1 MSFTLP
7 KPPKIVKKDQ
17 QPDQRQIAVMP
28 LKALSDKRLD
38 NQAIRVFGL
47 VCSYANRAGITWVSR
62 QTIAN
67 ILQVTPQ
74 AVSKQVAALKRL
86 GYIEVV
92 RKGFKGQRT
101 ETMRVVFNNDISLK
115 DALANAS
122 STEDLRSPQMKE
134 EELKAMNESSLKK
147 PITNK
152 KVIAKSNNK
161 RKPPVVDNKEM
172 DYIKKLYMVWFKKEK
187 VIKENDV
194 IAITKVKDSG
204 IAMQQYLD
212 DLTNWIQMIAAE
224 NLAIPDDILPLTNK
238 ILADRGL

>member
-7 KPPKIVKKDQ
+7 KVPKIIKKDK

-62 QTIAN
+62 RTIAN
-67 ILQVTPQ
+67 ILEVTPQ

-92 RKGFKGQRT
+92 RKGYKGQRT
-101 ETMRVVFNNDISLK
+101 ETMRVVFNSDITLK

-134 EELKAMNESSLKK
+134 EELKEMNESLLKK
-147 PITNK
+147 PIRNK
-152 KVIAKSNNK
+152 KVIGKSNDK
-161 RKPPVVDNKEM
+161 SKPAVVDNKTKDIQDM
-172 DYIKKLYMVWFKKEK
+172 YVRWFKEEK
-187 VIKENDV
+187 VISEND
-194 IAITKVKDSG
+194 KDAVMLVQRSNV
-204 IAMQQYLD
+204 AWQQYMDQLD
-212 DLTNWIQMIAAE
+212 AQFRMIVSE
-224 NLAIPDDILPLTNK
+224 GLRKPDDVLATTVH
-238 ILADRGL
+238 ILADKGL

>member
-7 KPPKIVKKDQ
+7 KVPKIIKKDK

-62 QTIAN
+62 RTIAN
-67 ILQVTPQ
+67 ILEVTPQ

-92 RKGFKGQRT
+92 RKGYKGQRT
-101 ETMRVVFNNDISLK
+101 ETMRVVFNSDITLK

-134 EELKAMNESSLKK
+134 EELKEMNESLLKK
-147 PITNK
+147 PIKSK
-152 KVIAKSNNK
+152 KVIGKSNDKNK
-161 RKPPVVDNKEM
+161 PAVADNKTKDIQDM
-172 DYIKKLYMVWFKKEK
+172 YVRWFKEEK
-187 VIKENDV
+187 VISNNDEIAIEMV
-194 IAITKVKDSG
+194 QCSNVAWQQYIESLAVEFKMIASEGLRKPEDILAITKQ
-204 IAMQQYLD
+204 I
-212 DLTNWIQMIAAE
+212 LTG
-224 NLAIPDDILPLTNK
+224 K
-238 ILADRGL
+238 GL

>member
-1 MSFTLP
+1 MTFTIP
-7 KPPKIVKKDQ
+7 KQPKIVKKDQ

-74 AVSKQVAALKRL
+74 AISKQVAALKRL

-101 ETMRVVFNNDISLK
+101 ETMRVVFNSDITLK

-134 EELKAMNESSLKK
+134 EELKEMNETLLNKSIK
-147 PITNK
+147 NK
-152 KVIAKSNNK
+152 KVIGKSNNK
-161 RKPPVVDNKEM
+161 NKPPVSDNKTKDIQDM
-172 DYIKKLYMVWFKKEK
+172 YVRWFKEEK
-187 VIKENDV
+187 VISEND
-194 IAITKVKDSG
+194 KDAVMLVERSNV
-204 IAMQQYLD
+204 AWQQYMDQLND
-212 DLTNWIQMIAAE
+212 QFRMIVSE
-224 NLAIPDDILPLTNK
+224 GLRKPDDVLALTVH
-238 ILADRGL
+238 ILADKGL

>member
-62 QTIAN
+62 KTIAN

-92 RKGFKGQRT
+92 RKGYKGQRT
-101 ETMRVVFNNDISLK
+101 ETMRVVFNSDITLK

-122 STEDLRSPQMKE
+122 STEDLRSPQMKH
-134 EELKAMNESSLKK
+134 EELKEMNETLLKK
-147 PITNK
+147 PIKTK

-161 RKPPVVDNKEM
+161 EKPQVVNNKTKDIQDM
-172 DYIKKLYMVWFKKEK
+172 YVRWFKEEK
-187 VIKENDV
+187 VISEND
-194 IAITKVKDSG
+194 KDAVMLVERSKTDWPTY
-204 IAMQQYLD
+204 MDQLD
-212 DLTNWIQMIAAE
+212 AQFRMIVSE
-224 NLAIPDDILPLTNK
+224 GLRKPDDVLALTVH
-238 ILADRGL
+238 ILADKGL

>member
-101 ETMRVVFNNDISLK
+101 ETMRVVFNSDITLK

-134 EELKAMNESSLKK
+134 EELKEMNETSLKK

-161 RKPPVVDNKEM
+161 RKPPVVDNKTKDVEDM
-172 DYIKKLYMVWFKKEK
+172 YVRWFKDKK
-187 VIKENDV
+187 VISNNDEIAIEMV
-194 IAITKVKDSG
+194 RQSDVAWQQYLASLEVEFKMIASEGLRKPEDILAITKQ
-204 IAMQQYLD
+204 I
-212 DLTNWIQMIAAE
+212 LTG
-224 NLAIPDDILPLTNK
+224 K
-238 ILADRGL
+238 GL

>member
-7 KPPKIVKKDQ
+7 KVPKIVKKDK

-101 ETMRVVFNNDISLK
+101 ETMRVVFNNDITLK

-134 EELKAMNESSLKK
+134 EELKEMNESLLKK
-147 PITNK
+147 PIKTK
-152 KVIAKSNNK
+152 KVIVKSNDK
-161 RKPPVVDNKEM
+161 RKPAVVDNKRKDVEEM
-172 DYIKKLYMVWFKKEK
+172 YVRWFKEKK
-187 VIKENDV
+187 VISNNDEIAIEMV
-194 IAITKVKDSG
+194 QCSNVAWQQYIESLAVEFKMIASEGLRKPEDILAITKQ
-204 IAMQQYLD
+204 I
-212 DLTNWIQMIAAE
+212 LTG
-224 NLAIPDDILPLTNK
+224 K
-238 ILADRGL
+238 GL

>member
-1 MSFTLP
+1 MSFTIP
-7 KPPKIVKKDQ
+7 KQPKIVKKDQ

-134 EELKAMNESSLKK
+134 EELKEMNESLEKAIK
-147 PITNK
+147 NK
-152 KVIAKSNNK
+152 KVIAKGNNK
-161 RKPPVVDNKEM
+161 RKPTVSDNKEM

-194 IAITKVKDSG
+194 TAINKVKDSG

-212 DLTNWIQMIAAE
+212 DLTNWMQMIAAE

>member
-7 KPPKIVKKDQ
+7 KVPKIVKKDK

-62 QTIAN
+62 RTIAN
-67 ILQVTPQ
+67 ILEVTPQ

-92 RKGFKGQRT
+92 RKGYKGQRT
-101 ETMRVVFNNDISLK
+101 ETMRIVFNSDITLK

-134 EELKAMNESSLKK
+134 EELKEMNESLLKK
-147 PITNK
+147 PIRNK
-152 KVIAKSNNK
+152 KVIVKSNDK
-161 RKPPVVDNKEM
+161 GKPAVDDNKTKDIRDM
-172 DYIKKLYMVWFKKEK
+172 YVRWFKEEK
-187 VIKENDV
+187 VISNNDEIAIEMV
-194 IAITKVKDSG
+194 QCSNVAWQQYIESLAVEFKMIASEGLRKPEDILAITKQ
-204 IAMQQYLD
+204 I
-212 DLTNWIQMIAAE
+212 LTG
-224 NLAIPDDILPLTNK
+224 K
-238 ILADRGL
+238 GL

>member
-7 KPPKIVKKDQ
+7 KAPKIQLKAKP
-17 QPDQRQIAVMP
+17 PDQRKIAVIP
-28 LKALSDKRLD
+28 LRALRDKELN
-38 NQAIRVFGL
+38 NQSIRVLGL
-47 VCSYANRAGITWVSR
+47 ICSYANRAGITWV
-62 QTIAN
+62 AN
-67 ILQVTPQ
+67 NTL
-74 AVSKQVAALKRL
+74 AKELDVSKQAISQQVVALKKKGYLEVIRK
-86 GYIEVV
+86 GYI
-92 RKGFKGQRT
+92 GQRT
-101 ETMRVVFNNDISLK
+101 DTLRVIYDPSITAT
-115 DALANAS
+115 DALAILGN
-122 STEDLRSPQMKE
+122 EDGLKSPLMLI
-134 EELKAMNESSLKK
+134 EELKAMNQPALKK
-147 PITNK
+147 PIK
-152 KVIAKSNNK
+152 KSKAIAKVNK
-161 RKPPVVDNKEM
+161 EIEDNKEM

>member
-7 KPPKIVKKDQ
+7 KVPKIVKKDK

-62 QTIAN
+62 RTIAN
-67 ILQVTPQ
+67 ILEVTPQ
-74 AVSKQVAALKRL
+74 AVSKQIVALKKL

-92 RKGFKGQRT
+92 RKGYKGQRT
-101 ETMRVVFNNDISLK
+101 ETMRVVFNKDITLK

-134 EELKAMNESSLKK
+134 EELKEMNESLLKK
-147 PITNK
+147 PIRNK
-152 KVIAKSNNK
+152 KVIVKSNDK
-161 RKPPVVDNKEM
+161 GKPAVDDNKTKDIRDM
-172 DYIKKLYMVWFKKEK
+172 YVRWFKEEK
-187 VIKENDV
+187 VISEND
-194 IAITKVKDSG
+194 KDAVMLVERSNV
-204 IAMQQYLD
+204 AWQQYMDQLD
-212 DLTNWIQMIAAE
+212 AQFRMIVSE
-224 NLAIPDDILPLTNK
+224 GLRKPDDVLALTVQ
-238 ILADRGL
+238 ILADKGL

>member
-62 QTIAN
+62 RTIAN

-74 AVSKQVAALKRL
+74 AVSKQVAALKKL

-92 RKGFKGQRT
+92 RKGYKGQRT
-101 ETMRVVFNNDISLK
+101 ETMRIVFNSDITLK

-122 STEDLRSPQMKE
+122 STEDLRSPQMKH
-134 EELKAMNESSLKK
+134 EELKAMNETSLNKTIK
-147 PITNK
+147 NK
-152 KVIAKSNNK
+152 KVIVKSNNK
-161 RKPPVVDNKEM
+161 NKPAVVDNKPKDVRDM
-172 DYIKKLYMVWFKKEK
+172 YVRWFKEEK
-187 VIKENDV
+187 VISNNDEIAIEMV
-194 IAITKVKDSG
+194 RQSDVAWQQYLASLEVEFKMIASEGLRKPEDILAITKQ
-204 IAMQQYLD
+204 I
-212 DLTNWIQMIAAE
+212 LTG
-224 NLAIPDDILPLTNK
+224 K
-238 ILADRGL
+238 GL

>member
-7 KPPKIVKKDQ
+7 KQPKIIKKDK

-62 QTIAN
+62 RTIAN
-67 ILQVTPQ
+67 ILEVTPQ

-92 RKGFKGQRT
+92 RKGYKGQRT
-101 ETMRVVFNNDISLK
+101 ETMRVVFNSDITLK

-134 EELKAMNESSLKK
+134 EELKEMNESLLKK
-147 PITNK
+147 PIKNK
-152 KVIAKSNNK
+152 KVIGKSNDKNK
-161 RKPPVVDNKEM
+161 PAVADNKTKDIQDM
-172 DYIKKLYMVWFKKEK
+172 YVRWFKEEK
-187 VIKENDV
+187 VISENDKDAV
-194 IAITKVKDSG
+194 MLVQRSNIAW
-204 IAMQQYLD
+204 QQYMDQLD
-212 DLTNWIQMIAAE
+212 AQFRMIVSE
-224 NLAIPDDILPLTNK
+224 GLRKPDDVLATTVH
-238 ILADRGL
+238 ILADKGL

>member
-1 MSFTLP
+1 MTFTIP
-7 KPPKIVKKDQ
+7 KQPKIVKKDQ

-74 AVSKQVAALKRL
+74 AISKQVAALKRL

-101 ETMRVVFNNDISLK
+101 ETMRVVFNSDITLK

-134 EELKAMNESSLKK
+134 EELKEMNETLLKK
-147 PITNK
+147 PIKNK
-152 KVIAKSNNK
+152 KVIGKSNNK
-161 RKPPVVDNKEM
+161 AKPPVSDNKTKDIQEM
-172 DYIKKLYMVWFKKEK
+172 YVRWFKEEK
-187 VIKENDV
+187 VINENDKDAV
-194 IAITKVKDSG
+194 MLVERSNIAW
-204 IAMQQYLD
+204 QQYMDQLND
-212 DLTNWIQMIAAE
+212 QFRMIVSE
-224 NLAIPDDILPLTNK
+224 GLRKPDDVLALTVH
-238 ILADRGL
+238 ILADKGL

>member
-7 KPPKIVKKDQ
+7 KVPKIVKKDK

-62 QTIAN
+62 RTIAN
-67 ILQVTPQ
+67 ILEVTPQ

-92 RKGFKGQRT
+92 RKGYKGQRT
-101 ETMRVVFNNDISLK
+101 ETMRIVFNSDITLK

-134 EELKAMNESSLKK
+134 EELKEMNESLLKK
-147 PITNK
+147 PIRNK
-152 KVIAKSNNK
+152 KVIVKSNDK
-161 RKPPVVDNKEM
+161 GKPAVDDNKTKDIRDM
-172 DYIKKLYMVWFKKEK
+172 YVRWFKEEK
-187 VIKENDV
+187 VISNNDE
-194 IAITKVKDSG
+194 IAIEMVQCSNV
-204 IAMQQYLD
+204 AWQQYLAS
-212 DLTNWIQMIAAE
+212 LEVEFKMIASE
-224 NLAIPDDILPLTNK
+224 GLRKPEDILAMTKQILTGK
-238 ILADRGL
+238 GL

>member
-1 MSFTLP
+1 
-7 KPPKIVKKDQ
+7 
-17 QPDQRQIAVMP
+17 MP

-134 EELKAMNESSLKK
+134 EELKEMNETSLKK
-147 PITNK
+147 PIKTK
-152 KVIAKSNNK
+152 KVIVKSNDK
-161 RKPPVVDNKEM
+161 RKPAVVDNKTKDIRDM
-172 DYIKKLYMVWFKKEK
+172 YVRWFKEEK
-187 VIKENDV
+187 VISNNDEIAIEMV
-194 IAITKVKDSG
+194 RQSDVAWQQYIESLAVEFKMIASEGLRKPEDILAITKQ
-204 IAMQQYLD
+204 I
-212 DLTNWIQMIAAE
+212 LTG
-224 NLAIPDDILPLTNK
+224 K
-238 ILADRGL
+238 GL

>member
-7 KPPKIVKKDQ
+7 KVPKIVKKDK

-101 ETMRVVFNNDISLK
+101 ETMRVVFNNDITLK

-134 EELKAMNESSLKK
+134 EELKEMNESLLKK
-147 PITNK
+147 PIKTK
-152 KVIAKSNNK
+152 KVIVKSNDK
-161 RKPPVVDNKEM
+161 GKPAVVDNKRKDVEEM
-172 DYIKKLYMVWFKKEK
+172 YVRWFKEKK
-187 VIKENDV
+187 VISNNDEIAIEMV
-194 IAITKVKDSG
+194 RQSDVAWQQYIESLAVEFKMIASEGLRKPEDILAITKQ
-204 IAMQQYLD
+204 I
-212 DLTNWIQMIAAE
+212 LTG
-224 NLAIPDDILPLTNK
+224 K
-238 ILADRGL
+238 GL

>member
-7 KPPKIVKKDQ
+7 KAPKIVKKDQ

-62 QTIAN
+62 RTIAN
-67 ILQVTPQ
+67 ILEVTPQ

-92 RKGFKGQRT
+92 KKGFKGQRT
-101 ETMRVVFNNDISLK
+101 ETMRVVFNSDITLK

-134 EELKAMNESSLKK
+134 EELKAMNESLKK

-161 RKPPVVDNKEM
+161 SKPKVVDNKTKDIEEM
-172 DYIKKLYMVWFKKEK
+172 YVRWFKEEK
-187 VIKENDV
+187 VISENDKDAV
-194 IAITKVKDSG
+194 MLVQRSNIAW
-204 IAMQQYLD
+204 QQYMDQLD
-212 DLTNWIQMIAAE
+212 DQFRMIVSE
-224 NLAIPDDILPLTNK
+224 GLRKPDDVLALTVH
-238 ILADRGL
+238 ILADKGL

>member
-1 MSFTLP
+1 
-7 KPPKIVKKDQ
+7 
-17 QPDQRQIAVMP
+17 
-28 LKALSDKRLD
+28 
-38 NQAIRVFGL
+38 VFGL

-101 ETMRVVFNNDISLK
+101 ETMRVVFNNDITLK

-134 EELKAMNESSLKK
+134 EELKEMNESLLKK
-147 PITNK
+147 PIKTK
-152 KVIAKSNNK
+152 KVIVKSNDK
-161 RKPPVVDNKEM
+161 GKPAVVDNKRKDVEEM
-172 DYIKKLYMVWFKKEK
+172 YVRWFKEKK
-187 VIKENDV
+187 VISNNDEIAIEMV
-194 IAITKVKDSG
+194 QCSNVAWQQYLASLAVEFKMIASEGLRKPEDILAITKQ
-204 IAMQQYLD
+204 I
-212 DLTNWIQMIAAE
+212 LTG
-224 NLAIPDDILPLTNK
+224 K
-238 ILADRGL
+238 GL

>member
-7 KPPKIVKKDQ
+7 KAPKIIKKDQ

-101 ETMRVVFNNDISLK
+101 ETMRVVFNSDITLK

-134 EELKAMNESSLKK
+134 EELKAMNESLNK

-152 KVIAKSNNK
+152 KVIGKGNNK

-194 IAITKVKDSG
+194 IAISKVKDSG

-238 ILADRGL
+238 ILADRGM

>member
-7 KPPKIVKKDQ
+7 KVPKIVKKDK

-101 ETMRVVFNNDISLK
+101 ETMRVVFNNDITLK

-134 EELKAMNESSLKK
+134 EELKEMNESLLKK
-147 PITNK
+147 PIKTK
-152 KVIAKSNNK
+152 KVIVKSNDK
-161 RKPPVVDNKEM
+161 GKPAVVDNKRKDVEEM
-172 DYIKKLYMVWFKKEK
+172 YVRWFKEKK
-187 VIKENDV
+187 VISNNDEIAIEMV
-194 IAITKVKDSG
+194 QQSDVAWQQYIESLAVEFKMIASEGLRKPEDILAITKQ
-204 IAMQQYLD
+204 I
-212 DLTNWIQMIAAE
+212 LTG
-224 NLAIPDDILPLTNK
+224 K
-238 ILADRGL
+238 GL